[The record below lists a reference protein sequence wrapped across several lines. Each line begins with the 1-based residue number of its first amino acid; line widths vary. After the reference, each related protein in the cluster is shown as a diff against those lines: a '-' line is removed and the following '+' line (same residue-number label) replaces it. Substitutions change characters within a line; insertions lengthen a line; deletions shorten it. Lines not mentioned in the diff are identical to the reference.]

1 MTEKEVK
8 ELFENMTPSEEEKR
22 EMFNNIF
29 YSKNLKTHKKIYIK
43 RCVVLFVAILIISTV
58 SVFGYMKTK
67 MEQYSTEIYKWSVS
81 EFAKNLNISDTDKN
95 ITVTAETV
103 FGDNENFY
111 VLFSVSDKN
120 GNPVKIKYD
129 DENAYIKSK
138 DVTVTFDK
146 NDSYTGSSGA
156 FAVNDLG
163 DNKVYFVLHVETQR
177 DDDEIQNIGQNLNV
191 VINGLYTGKVT
202 DLFDLSPENNGVWEF
217 DIPLDYKNSG
227 KDLILNMPFD
237 YKGKTVYLDNIHYSP
252 LDIGVHLKSDEGNLE
267 DFTYSMFEGTVN
279 IAVETT
285 KGRIYP
291 ISSNGKNDG
300 TTVDLQYNMI
310 NFGVIKPEDV
320 IGLYY
325 YERESENGDKI
336 VEKLIPINISE

>member
-1 MTEKEVK
+1 MTEKELK
-8 ELFENMTPSEEEKR
+8 ELFKNMTPSEEQKK

-29 YSKNLKTHKKIYIK
+29 CLQTQQKHKKIYVK
-43 RCVVLFVAILIISTV
+43 RSIILVAVILIISTV
-58 SVFGYMKTK
+58 SVFGYMSTK

-81 EFAKNLNISDTDKN
+81 EFAKNLNIYDTNKD
-95 ITVTAETV
+95 ITITAECV

-111 VLFSVSDKN
+111 VLFSVSDKK

-129 DENAYIKSK
+129 DENAYIKTK

-146 NDSYTGSSGA
+146 NNSYTGSYQA

-177 DDDEIQNIGQNLNV
+177 DEDEIQNIGQNLNV

-202 DLFDLSPENNGVWEF
+202 DLFDLSPENSGVWEF

-227 KDLILNMPFD
+227 EDLILNMPFD

-252 LDIGVHLKSDEGNLE
+252 LDIGVHLKSDDGNLE
-267 DFTYSMFEGTVN
+267 DFVYSRFEDTVN

-300 TTVDLQYNMI
+300 TTVDLQYSMI
-310 NFGVIKPEDV
+310 KFGVIQPED
-320 IGLYY
+320 IMGLYY
-325 YERESENGDKI
+325 YERESENGDII
-336 VEKLIPINISE
+336 VEKFIPINISE

>member
-1 MTEKEVK
+1 MMEKEVK
-8 ELFENMTPSEEEKR
+8 ELFENMSPSEEQKK

-29 YSKNLKTHKKIYIK
+29 YSQIPQKHKNPYIK
-43 RCVVLFVAILIISTV
+43 RSIILVVAIIIISTV
-58 SVFGYMKTK
+58 SVFGYVTTK
-67 MEQYSTEIYKWSVS
+67 IEQYSTEIYKWSVS
-81 EFAKNLNISDTDKN
+81 EFAKNLDISDTDKK
-95 ITVTAETV
+95 ITVTAECV

-111 VLFSVSDKN
+111 ILFSVSDEK

-129 DENAYIKSK
+129 DENAYIKTK
-138 DVTVTFDK
+138 DIHVNFDK
-146 NDSYTGSSGA
+146 NDSYTGS
-156 FAVNDLG
+156 FEMFTVNDLG

-177 DDDEIQNIGQNLNV
+177 DDNEIQNIGQNLNV

-217 DIPLDYKNSG
+217 NIPLDYKNSG
-227 KDLILNMPFD
+227 KDLMVNIPFE

-267 DFTYSMFEGTVN
+267 DFAYFVFEATAN

-300 TTVDLQYNMI
+300 TSADLQYSMI
-310 NFGVIKPEDV
+310 KFGVINPEDI

-325 YERESENGDKI
+325 YEKESEDGNI
-336 VEKLIPINISE
+336 VFEKLIPVNISE